1 MRIHKASFAYESPT
15 QESLKNCG
23 SNDAVTHSTHSSVV
37 ASSLLGS
44 VFIFIKVTR
53 EEYDLLKAV
62 QSRLAFYPLT
72 APLLGNNHDDYRSQ
86 GCPAGVCEVLD
97 GDMLCQ
103 FLELTSTQQENVL
116 TEPQGVVSLSVP
128 NPGSSFLERSLPV
141 DRVLRLLERVHNSL
155 A

>member
-1 MRIHKASFAYESPT
+1 MLDMARWWHCLTQNLDES
-15 QESLKNCG
+15 Q
-23 SNDAVTHSTHSSVV
+23 
-37 ASSLLGS
+37 
-44 VFIFIKVTR
+44 
-53 EEYDLLKAV
+53 
-62 QSRLAFYPLT
+62 
-72 APLLGNNHDDYRSQ
+72 
-86 GCPAGVCEVLD
+86 AGVCKVLD

-128 NPGSSFLERSLPV
+128 NQGSSFLERSLPV